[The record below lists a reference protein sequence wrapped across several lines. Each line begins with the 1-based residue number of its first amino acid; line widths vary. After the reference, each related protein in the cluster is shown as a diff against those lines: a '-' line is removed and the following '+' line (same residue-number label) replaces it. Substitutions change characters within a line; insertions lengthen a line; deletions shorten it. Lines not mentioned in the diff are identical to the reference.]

1 MAHGGASLW
10 GAPITECNGAL
21 GSEPVKVVES
31 YAALARSRTP
41 EHLAGV
47 ALRTKSAAARDV
59 FAHLASGGEY
69 DYQQIIAALTADGA
83 PPPGTLA
90 EDRRGWLAALARV
103 IAAQQLSDDDSANAL
118 AILDAVA
125 ETAGPDVLDP
135 DQQVCYAQLLYLV
148 GHHDRADARL
158 PGLHRL
164 RPVIAEYLRMDL
176 ANPHV
181 RPGQDEVAWLKLLNG
196 GFDRAGVERVHLL
209 PDGPTPFDRLAATPR
224 TTVDDGPLV
233 SVVMSAYRPD
243 EHLFSAVRS
252 ILEQT
257 WRTLELIVV
266 DDASGPQFDD
276 TFAAVAA
283 LDPRVRVI
291 RQETNGGTYLVRN
304 AGIDAARGEFVTFQD
319 SDDWSHPRRVEL
331 QVQALLAD
339 PERIGTRSLAIRAMD
354 DLNHQWLGYPAQRVN
369 ASSLMFRVSQARAR
383 VGHFDSVRKSADFEF
398 ALRLE
403 AAFGRKITDLPAP
416 LAYTRLRMA
425 SLSRSDF
432 TLGWSAP
439 SRIAYQA
446 AYQHWHRAIADGADP
461 FLPRELTARP
471 FPAPNSY
478 LRGITPAP
486 ETRTHYDVVL
496 VDDWVSPLDGAD
508 GGVELLDIL
517 ARSGLSVGILH
528 AESMARMSLKR
539 RHVDHLVQ
547 DRINAGVADRIT
559 TEEDVSASLVI
570 VLDPAVLQFA
580 APARAALRARQVVIT
595 TPRQPS
601 EYPALELA
609 YDQQTCTGN
618 ARTIFGVQPSWT
630 RELTTTAVDVDRW
643 STPRTRRRSTRPVI
657 GQFAPN
663 DFCWPDSD
671 DDLLRV
677 YPEFGDVDVRLL
689 GDQAATARVRRHQ
702 AKSEHLIY
710 HRDQI
715 GLRAFLNQLDFFVC
729 FPGSA
734 VTVAPMYPIAAAL
747 ASGTVLILP
756 ERFEPLFGPAA
767 LYCSA
772 AGVVPTVREYYA
784 ADARYAKQVE
794 AGRRYVRENHSA
806 EEYATQVRKLVAEAN

>member
-1 MAHGGASLW
+1 M
-10 GAPITECNGAL
+10 E
-21 GSEPVKVVES
+21 VVES
-31 YAALARSRTP
+31 YAAVARSRTP

-59 FAHLASGGEY
+59 FAHLASGGEH
-69 DYQQIIAALTADGA
+69 DYKQIIAALAEGGA
-83 PPPGTLA
+83 PPPATLA
-90 EDRRGWLAALARV
+90 GDRCGWLAALARV
-103 IAAQQLSDDDSANAL
+103 MAAQKLSDDDSANAL

-125 ETAGPDVLDP
+125 ETAGLGVLDP
-135 DQQVCYAQLLYLV
+135 DQQACYAQLLYLL

-196 GFDRAGVERVHLL
+196 PFVRAGVEPVHLL

-224 TTVDDGPLV
+224 ATVDDGPMV
-233 SVVMSAYRPD
+233 SVVMSAYQPD

-291 RQETNGGTYLVRN
+291 RRETNGGTYLVRN

-354 DLNHQWLGYPAQRVN
+354 DLHHQWLGYPAQRVN
-369 ASSLMFRVSQARAR
+369 ASSLMFRVSQARAQ

-398 ALRLE
+398 ALRVE
-403 AAFGRKITDLPAP
+403 AAFGRKITDLPMP
-416 LAYTRLRMA
+416 LAYTRLRTA

-446 AYQHWHRAIADGADP
+446 AYQHWHRAIAGGADP
-461 FLPRELTARP
+461 FLPRELTTRP

-486 ETRTHYDVVL
+486 EPRTHYDVVL

-508 GGVELLDIL
+508 GGVEQLDIL

-528 AESMARMSLKR
+528 TESMARMSLKR
-539 RHVDHLVQ
+539 RHVDPLVQ

-559 TEEDVSASLVI
+559 ADEDVSSALVI
-570 VLDPAVLQFA
+570 ILDPAVLQFA
-580 APARAALRARQVVIT
+580 APGAAVSARRVVIT
-595 TPRQPS
+595 ATRPPS
-601 EYPALELA
+601 GYPALELA
-609 YDQQTCTGN
+609 YDERSCTNN
-618 ARTIFGVQPSWT
+618 ARAMFGAEPRWATGLTIAP
-630 RELTTTAVDVDRW
+630 VDLERW
-643 STPRTRRRSTRPVI
+643 ATPRTRRRSTRPVI
-657 GQFAPN
+657 GQFAP
-663 DFCWPDSD
+663 DGFCWPDSD

-677 YPEFGDVDVRLL
+677 YPKFGDVDVRLL

-702 AKSEHLIY
+702 AKSAHLIY
-710 HRDQI
+710 RRDQI
-715 GLRAFLNQLDFFVC
+715 GLRAFLNQLDFVAC

-734 VTVAPMYPIAAAL
+734 VTVPPMFPVTAAMATG
-747 ASGTVLILP
+747 AVVILP

-767 LYCSA
+767 LYRSA
-772 AGVVPTVREYYA
+772 VEVVPTVQEYYGD
-784 ADARYAKQVE
+784 DAKYERQSA
-794 AGRRYVRENHSA
+794 AGRRYARENHDA
-806 EEYATQVRKLVAEAN
+806 EQYTAQVRKLAGAD